1 MVNLQASYKMEA
13 ARGIKVLLVDDNEHL
28 RPLMK
33 RLLEAQGNMVFEAAN
48 GVEAMSFL
56 HAAGVDLVITDIIMP
71 EKAGIETIVE
81 IRRKYPH
88 IRILAISGGGWMEPE
103 AYLETAREM
112 GAHETLAKP
121 FSREAFIDA
130 VESAMSRDIP

>member
-1 MVNLQASYKMEA
+1 M
-13 ARGIKVLLVDDNEHL
+13 
-28 RPLMK
+28 MK
-33 RLLEAQGNMVFEAAN
+33 RLLESLGNMVFEAAN
-48 GVEAMSFL
+48 GVEAMNFL
-56 HAAGVDLVITDIIMP
+56 QAAGVDLVITDILMP

-112 GAHETLAKP
+112 GAHQILAKP
-121 FSREAFIDA
+121 FNRDAFISA
-130 VESAMSRDIP
+130 VESAMGPKN